1 MRNLYDPSE
10 TLGIRSS
17 GSHATLMEETM
28 LPDAPLSMV
37 VVRQHQAELRREAA
51 QNRRRHEGS
60 DPADGCTFSGLHL
73 KVGRLL
79 IVVGRTITRPD
90 CDCPDSLG
98 ADPAFS

>member
-1 MRNLYDPSE
+1 MRNAYDSTS
-10 TLGIRSS
+10 TLGIRSP
-17 GSHATLMEETM
+17 GSHAPLMEATM
-28 LPDAPLSMV
+28 LPDAPLSLL
-37 VVRQHQAELRREAA
+37 VVRQHQAELRSEAA

-90 CDCPDSLG
+90 CDCPDAVG
-98 ADPAFS
+98 VDPAFS